1 MVKTLIGAAA
11 VAVATVAGAALAN
24 DEPRFASD
32 TGYYHPVAEHG
43 LRGEIVN
50 IEVVQ
55 GEHHASGAGAVIGG
69 IAGGVLGHQIGSGRG
84 NTAATIAGAIGGAA
98 VGNHIEKGHDG
109 HDTYRV
115 TVRYRDG
122 REDTFDQDDIGDLHV
137 GDRVRVEDGRAYRD

>member
-1 MVKTLIGAAA
+1 MVKTLIGIAA
-11 VAVATVAGAALAN
+11 VAVSTVAFAAVPH
-24 DEPRFASD
+24 DESRYASN
-32 TGYYHPVAEHG
+32 TGYFQPVAEHG
-43 LRGEIVN
+43 LRGE
-50 IEVVQ
+50 VVRIDVVR
-55 GEHHASGAGAVIGG
+55 GGHGSGTAGAVIGG

-84 NTAATIAGAIGGAA
+84 NTAATIAGAVGGAA
-98 VGNHIEKGHDG
+98 VGNHVGKSHEG